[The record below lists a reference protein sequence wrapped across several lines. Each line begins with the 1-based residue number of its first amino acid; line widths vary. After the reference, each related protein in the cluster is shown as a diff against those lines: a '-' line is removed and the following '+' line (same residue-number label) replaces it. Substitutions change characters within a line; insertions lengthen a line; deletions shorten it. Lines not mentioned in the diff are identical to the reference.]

1 MPMSFGKPCGWF
13 GDKCLICQILALLRR
28 NHFGRSFLHPVRK
41 QQKSIGVLIDR
52 LYLSDSQEHRNA
64 EKAVIMMAILA
75 LGMVLDAL
83 FGEPN
88 WLWSRISHPV
98 VLIGKL
104 ITLGDQHLN
113 RPPWQKAKGAAF
125 LCTVLTITCFLSVAL
140 IQLGPIVETLLVAI
154 LVAQKSLVD
163 HVGAV
168 AVGLRRSLADG
179 KTAVSLIVGRD
190 TIEMDEAQVTR
201 AAIESAAE
209 NFSDGVV
216 APIFWY
222 MLAGLPGLIM
232 YKAVNTAD
240 SMIGYKTEKHI
251 DFGWAAACFDDL
263 LNFIPA
269 RLSAVLLSWSA
280 GNLLLKGW
288 RDIVTDARLHRSP
301 NAGWPEA
308 AMARALQIALA
319 GPRSYN
325 GARKEFA
332 WVNKGGNKHA
342 NANDIE
348 RAVSMLWSA
357 WVLCFLIVVA
367 LFVI

>member
-1 MPMSFGKPCGWF
+1 MM
-13 GDKCLICQILALLRR
+13 ALL
-28 NHFGRSFLHPVRK
+28 
-41 QQKSIGVLIDR
+41 
-52 LYLSDSQEHRNA
+52 
-64 EKAVIMMAILA
+64 AISV
-75 LGMVLDAL
+75 VLDAL

-113 RPPWQKAKGAAF
+113 RPPSQKAKGVAF
-125 LCTVLTITCFLSVAL
+125 LCTLLTITCLLSIAL
-140 IQLGPIVETLLVAI
+140 NKLGPIVETLVIAI
-154 LVAQKSLVD
+154 LIAQKSLVD
-163 HVGAV
+163 HLRAV
-168 AVGLRRSLADG
+168 TVGLRRTLAEG

-190 TIEMDEAQVTR
+190 TTEMDEAQVTR

-209 NFSDGVV
+209 NFSDGVI

-240 SMIGYKTEKHI
+240 SMIGYKTKKHI
-251 DFGWAAACFDDL
+251 NFGWAAARFDDL

-280 GNLLLKGW
+280 GNLFLKGW
-288 RDIVTDARLHRSP
+288 RDIETDARLHRSP

-308 AMARALQIALA
+308 AMARSLKIALA
-319 GPRSYN
+319 GPRSYD
-325 GARKEFA
+325 GILEEFA

-342 NANDIE
+342 NAHDIE
-348 RAVSMLWSA
+348 RAVRMLWSA
-357 WVLCFLIVVA
+357 WALWFFIVVA
-367 LFVI
+367 LSVIK